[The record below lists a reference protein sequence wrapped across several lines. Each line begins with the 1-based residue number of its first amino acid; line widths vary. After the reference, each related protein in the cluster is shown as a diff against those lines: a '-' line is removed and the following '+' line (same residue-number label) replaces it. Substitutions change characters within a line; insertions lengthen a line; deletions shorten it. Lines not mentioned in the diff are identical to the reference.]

1 MYSVYKIYQ
10 ADKLVLFT
18 YSDIIPEFTDCI
30 LDYWTAETVADF
42 IEALNLDIEISIKQV
57 SFTNSDPKAVEQRR
71 KWRVL
76 K

>member
-1 MYSVYKIYQ
+1 MSIDPNSRYV
-10 ADKLVLFT
+10 VLCNGEAIT
-18 YSDIIPEFTDCI
+18 PEFTDCI

-76 K
+76 T

>member
-1 MYSVYKIYQ
+1 MRINPNDWYMILL
-10 ADKLVLFT
+10 DDEPL
-18 YSDIIPEFTDCI
+18 IPEHIDSI
-30 LDYWTAETVADF
+30 MDYWTAETVADF

-57 SFTNSDPKAVEQRR
+57 SFINSDPKAVEQRK

>member
-1 MYSVYKIYQ
+1 MSIDPNSRYILLCNGE
-10 ADKLVLFT
+10 AIT
-18 YSDIIPEFTDCI
+18 PEFTDCI

-57 SFTNSDPKAVEQRR
+57 SFTNSDPKAVDQRR

>member
-1 MYSVYKIYQ
+1 MSIDPNSRYILLCNGE
-10 ADKLVLFT
+10 AIT
-18 YSDIIPEFTDCI
+18 PEFTNCI

-57 SFTNSDPKAVEQRR
+57 SFINSDPKAVEQRR

>member
-1 MYSVYKIYQ
+1 MSIDPNSRYILLCNGE
-10 ADKLVLFT
+10 AIT
-18 YSDIIPEFTDCI
+18 PEFTDCI

>member
-1 MYSVYKIYQ
+1 MSIDPNSRYV
-10 ADKLVLFT
+10 VLCNGEA
-18 YSDIIPEFTDCI
+18 IIPEFTDCI

>member
-1 MYSVYKIYQ
+1 MSIDPNSRYI
-10 ADKLVLFT
+10 VLCNGEA
-18 YSDIIPEFTDCI
+18 IIPEFTDCI

-57 SFTNSDPKAVEQRR
+57 SFTNSDPQAVEKRR
-71 KWRVL
+71 KWRVV